1 MTESLSNNTSKA
13 PWHFWVISIVGFL
26 WSLMGAMDYVMTQT
40 RNEEYMSAF
49 TPEQLEFF
57 YGFPVWVVASWAIAI
72 WGEVVG
78 TILLI
83 LRKSSATIALLAS
96 LIAMFITFVHNYI
109 LSNGL
114 EVIGGTF
121 ELVFTGVIVIVAIGL
136 YMYAKAMDKKG
147 ILS

>member
-13 PWHFWVISIVGFL
+13 PWHFWVISIAGFL

-40 RNEEYMSAF
+40 RNEEYMSGF

-83 LRKSSATIALLAS
+83 MRKSAAVWSLMAS
-96 LIAMFITFVHNYI
+96 LIAMFITFIHNYI

-121 ELVFTGVIVIVAIGL
+121 ELVFTGVIIIVAIGL
-136 YMYAKAMDKKG
+136 YLYAKAMDKNG

>member
-1 MTESLSNNTSKA
+1 MTESLSNNSSKA

-49 TPEQLEFF
+49 SPEQLEFF

-83 LRKSSATIALLAS
+83 LRKSSAILALLAS

-121 ELVFTGVIVIVAIGL
+121 ELVFTGVIIIVAIGL
-136 YMYAKAMDKKG
+136 YLYAKAMDKKG

>member
-1 MTESLSNNTSKA
+1 MTDSQVNDTSKA

-40 RNEEYMSAF
+40 RNEEYMSGF

-72 WGEVVG
+72 WGEVLG
-78 TILLI
+78 TLLLI
-83 LRKSSATIALLAS
+83 LRKSSAIYALLAS

-114 EVIGGTF
+114 EVIGSTF
-121 ELVFTGVIVIVAIGL
+121 ELVFTGVIIIVAIGL
-136 YMYAKAMDKKG
+136 YLYAKAMDKNG

>member
-49 TPEQLEFF
+49 SPEQLEFF

-83 LRKSSATIALLAS
+83 LRKSSAILALLAS

-121 ELVFTGVIVIVAIGL
+121 ELVFTGVIIIVAIGL
-136 YMYAKAMDKKG
+136 YLYAKAMDKKG

>member
-1 MTESLSNNTSKA
+1 MTESLSNNTSNV
-13 PWHFWVISIVGFL
+13 PWHFWFISIAGFL

-40 RNEEYMSAF
+40 RNEEYMSGF

-78 TILLI
+78 TICLI
-83 LRKSSATIALLAS
+83 LRKSASVWFLMAS
-96 LIAMFITFVHNYI
+96 LIAMFITFIHNYI

-121 ELVFTGVIVIVAIGL
+121 ELVFTCIIIIVAIGL
-136 YMYAKAMDKKG
+136 YHYAKTANKKG
-147 ILS
+147 FLS

>member
-1 MTESLSNNTSKA
+1 MTESLSNNTPKA

-40 RNEEYMSAF
+40 RNEEYMSGF

-57 YGFPVWVVASWAIAI
+57 YSFPVWVVASWAIAI

-83 LRKSSATIALLAS
+83 LRKSAAVWFLMAS
-96 LIAMFITFVHNYI
+96 IIAMFITFIHNYI

-121 ELVFTGVIVIVAIGL
+121 ELVFTSVIIIVAIGL
-136 YMYAKAMDKKG
+136 YLYANTSNKKG
-147 ILS
+147 FLS

>member
-1 MTESLSNNTSKA
+1 MADSQVNDTLKA

-40 RNEEYMSAF
+40 RNEEYMSGF

-72 WGEVVG
+72 WGEVLG
-78 TILLI
+78 TLLLI
-83 LRKSSATIALLAS
+83 LRKSSAIFALLAS

-114 EVIGGTF
+114 EVIGSTF
-121 ELVFTGVIVIVAIGL
+121 ELVFTGVIIIVAIGL
-136 YMYAKAMDKKG
+136 YLYAKAMDKNG